1 MFRGW
6 MSSKK
11 AAFTGSTHSLDAAA
25 ELANLEQ
32 SMKAATHI
40 MNDDLESAEAGLNE
54 GNSSYHKLGKGV
66 VAFLRAALGFEPE
79 IMKEAAERLAEAET
93 TASADYKRAQ
103 KETQVYRSSIYPPGS
118 EFSLCHAQSQ
128 LMSAVV
134 GLLNENLMEGLK
146 SFYKMRKAFM
156 ALDAILEAE
165 RKYMQS
171 LADKS
176 DSIAKS
182 SSLTSLNTTGSRES
196 GNAMPGGF
204 GDGMSKSQELPPI
217 PRSVPE
223 STPNSVP
230 KSEKTAD
237 SDSGTDSPDN
247 FVDADEGNQ
256 DATASATNG
265 NQNDADRV
273 TQQFAATSLRSPMS
287 VTSSAPFTP
296 RTPRTPLKSSLD
308 LLEHNPESDI
318 FANPID
324 RFVHSGANLCFG
336 MLLLILSMIPPAFG
350 KLLYIIGFR
359 GDRPRGVRMLWQAS
373 KFQNIN
379 GAMAGLILL
388 GYYNGLIGFCD
399 ILPDTPPP
407 EALES
412 DPYADLE
419 GYPQQRLEALLV
431 DMRVRYPKSNLWLLE
446 EARMEASH
454 KNLGAA
460 IDLLSGS
467 GKSPLKQVEA
477 LSMFE
482 KSLNAMYSHRYE
494 LCCES
499 FLECVRLNNWSHAL
513 YYYIAGASH
522 VQLYRQAKTAGDS
535 ATAEK
540 HAAHAAE
547 LMGHVREHAGKK
559 KFMARQLPFD
569 IFVVRKLNKWE
580 ARAKEWNIPF
590 IDAIGISPHEEMI
603 YFWNGNKRMTAS
615 QLQDSLDN
623 LAWSEDVTQNPTWP
637 KESLDEQAILAVL
650 RSAIYRQLGQYEKA
664 RELLKKEVVSHE
676 KIEFKG
682 GLKDDWTAPTAH
694 YEMGACLWAEREGV
708 DEAEREKEGA
718 MERDRERVREAEG
731 WVDKA
736 GKWEAY
742 ELDARV
748 GLKIATGLDTLRAW
762 RGKWDE
768 GYVKP

>member
-1 MFRGW
+1 
-6 MSSKK
+6 
-11 AAFTGSTHSLDAAA
+11 
-25 ELANLEQ
+25 
-32 SMKAATHI
+32 
-40 MNDDLESAEAGLNE
+40 
-54 GNSSYHKLGKGV
+54 
-66 VAFLRAALGFEPE
+66 
-79 IMKEAAERLAEAET
+79 
-93 TASADYKRAQ
+93 
-103 KETQVYRSSIYPPGS
+103 
-118 EFSLCHAQSQ
+118 
-128 LMSAVV
+128 MSAVV
-134 GLLNENLMEGLK
+134 GLLNENIMEGLK

-156 ALDAILEAE
+156 ALDAIHQAE

-171 LADKS
+171 LAEKNDT
-176 DSIAKS
+176 IAKS
-182 SSLTSLNTTGSRES
+182 SSLTSLNTTGSKNS
-196 GNAMPGGF
+196 MNAMPGGF
-204 GDGMSKSQELPPI
+204 GDSMSKSQELSPI
-217 PRSVPE
+217 PRSVPIA
-223 STPNSVP
+223 TTNTVQN
-230 KSEKTAD
+230 SEKTAD
-237 SDSGTDSPDN
+237 SDSGTDTPDN

-256 DATASATNG
+256 NTTASATNG
-265 NQNDADRV
+265 DQDYTDRV
-273 TQQFAATSLRSPMS
+273 TQQFAATSLKSPMS

-308 LLEHNPESDI
+308 LLEHDPESDI
-318 FANPID
+318 FADPID

-419 GYPQQRLEALLV
+419 GYPQKRLEALLV
-431 DMRVRYPKSNLWLLE
+431 DMRIRYPKSKLWLLE
-446 EARMEASH
+446 EARMAASH
-454 KNLGAA
+454 KDLDAA

-467 GKSPLKQVEA
+467 VKSPLKQVEA

-482 KSLNAMYSHRYE
+482 KSLNAMYSHRYK

-499 FLECVRLNNWSHAL
+499 FLECVGLNNWSHAL

-522 VQLYRQAKTAGDS
+522 VQLYRRAKTAGDPE
-535 ATAEK
+535 AAAK
-540 HAAHAAE
+540 HAARAE
-547 LMGHVREHAGKK
+547 EVMGHVREHAGKK

-580 ARAKEWNIPF
+580 ARAKEWNVPF

-603 YFWNGNKRMTAS
+603 YFWNGNKRMAAS

-623 LAWSEDVTQNPTWP
+623 LAWSEDMTQNPTWP

-650 RSAIYRQLGQYEKA
+650 RSALYRQLGQYEKA
-664 RELLKKEVVSHE
+664 RELLKKEVVYHD
-676 KIEFKG
+676 KLEFKG

-708 DEAEREKEGA
+708 DEAAKEKKGVMA
-718 MERDRERVREAEG
+718 RDLERVREAEG
-731 WVDKA
+731 WVEKA

-748 GLKIATGLDTLRAW
+748 GLKVATGLETLRAW

-768 GYVKP
+768 GFVKP

>member
-1 MFRGW
+1 
-6 MSSKK
+6 
-11 AAFTGSTHSLDAAA
+11 
-25 ELANLEQ
+25 
-32 SMKAATHI
+32 
-40 MNDDLESAEAGLNE
+40 
-54 GNSSYHKLGKGV
+54 
-66 VAFLRAALGFEPE
+66 
-79 IMKEAAERLAEAET
+79 
-93 TASADYKRAQ
+93 
-103 KETQVYRSSIYPPGS
+103 
-118 EFSLCHAQSQ
+118 
-128 LMSAVV
+128 MSAVV
-134 GLLNENLMEGLK
+134 GLLNENLIEGLK

-156 ALDAILEAE
+156 ALDTIHQAE

-171 LADKS
+171 LAEKNDVM
-176 DSIAKS
+176 AKS
-182 SSLTSLNTTGSRES
+182 SSLTSLNTTGSKDS
-196 GNAMPGGF
+196 LNAMPGGF
-204 GDGMSKSQELPPI
+204 GDSMSKSQELPSI
-217 PRSVPE
+217 
-223 STPNSVP
+223 P
-230 KSEKTAD
+230 KSEPMDTATTVQKSEQTAD
-237 SDSGTDSPDN
+237 SDPETDTPDN
-247 FVDADEGNQ
+247 FVDAVEGDQ
-256 DATASATNG
+256 DTTISTADG
-265 NQNDADRV
+265 DRNDADRV

-287 VTSSAPFTP
+287 FTSSAPFTP
-296 RTPRTPLKSSLD
+296 RTPRTPLKISLD
-308 LLEHNPESDI
+308 LLEHDPESDV

-324 RFVHSGANLCFG
+324 RFVHSGVNLCFG
-336 MLLLILSMIPPAFG
+336 MLLLILSMIPPAFS

-419 GYPQQRLEALLV
+419 GYPQQRLEALLAE
-431 DMRVRYPKSNLWLLE
+431 MRIRYPKSNLWLLE

-454 KNLGAA
+454 KNLDKS

-467 GKSPLKQVEA
+467 VKSPLKQVEA

-494 LCCES
+494 LCCDS

-522 VQLYRQAKTAGDS
+522 VQLYRSAKSAGESDI
-535 ATAEK
+535 AAK
-540 HAAHAAE
+540 HAARAE
-547 LMGHVREHAGKK
+547 ELLGNVREHAGKK

-580 ARAKEWNIPF
+580 ARAKEWNVPF

-615 QLQDSLDN
+615 QLQDSLNN
-623 LAWSEDVTQNPTWP
+623 LAWSEDVAQNPTWP
-637 KESLDEQAILAVL
+637 KESLDEQAIIAVL
-650 RSAIYRQLGQYEKA
+650 RSALYRQLGLCEKA
-664 RELLKKEVVSHE
+664 RELLKKEVVYHE
-676 KIEFKG
+676 RIEFKG
-682 GLKDDWTAPTAH
+682 GLRDDWTAPTAH

-708 DEAEREKEGA
+708 NKAGVEKAGF
-718 MERDRERVREAEG
+718 MERDLDRVREAEA

-736 GKWEAY
+736 AKWEAY

-748 GLKIATGLDTLRAW
+748 GLKVATGLETLRAW
-762 RGKWDE
+762 RTKWDE